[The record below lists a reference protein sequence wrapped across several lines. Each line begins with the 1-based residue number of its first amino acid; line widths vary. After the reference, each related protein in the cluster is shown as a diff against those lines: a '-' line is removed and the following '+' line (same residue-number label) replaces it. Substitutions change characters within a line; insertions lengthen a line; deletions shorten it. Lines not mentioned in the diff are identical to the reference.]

1 MMDFASMCE
10 IGQKENN
17 NDFIG
22 ISEDLHCACFAVADG
37 KNNAAASEI
46 IINSVLNDFKSSA
59 EITTTSIPNF
69 FENAQKELRKEVTCR
84 DPNLDCSMA
93 VLMTNGEMAVWGHIG
108 DCRIYLLRE
117 DLLYEITP
125 DHSAAYAAYEAGDI
139 RYPKIRRRRERHT
152 LFRHFGAE
160 DAFRPEISLPTL
172 IKPGD
177 SFLLCSDGFWEQIHE
192 RQIEKTQRKSKSASD
207 WLARMQTIIQKNG
220 SKHKYTRIKDDMSA
234 ITIKL

>member
-152 LFRHFGAE
+152 LFRHFGANP
-160 DAFRPEISLPTL
+160 AIVFYCAVT
-172 IKPGD
+172 
-177 SFLLCSDGFWEQIHE
+177 GFG
-192 RQIEKTQRKSKSASD
+192 SKSMNAKLRKPKGNQNQQATGWPACKPSYKKTA
-207 WLARMQTIIQKNG
+207 LNINIRV
-220 SKHKYTRIKDDMSA
+220 SKMI
-234 ITIKL
+234 